1 METLARDI
9 ATSLDP
15 SCDLTVLSLGSSNH
29 HLVWWLPLAVA
40 RSLWWAAL
48 RRRFDSVLLGDAV
61 VNTALGPWLR
71 LARVPYAVMV
81 MGLDVTWR
89 APGYRALVRGPL
101 RLAPRV
107 IAISRASAEAA
118 IACGAGRDRTSVL
131 RLAITP
137 PRTTLDRSEARRRL
151 TDRTGVPSDA
161 FVVTTLGRLV
171 PRKGM
176 LWFAREVLPG
186 TPEDVHYVV
195 AGRGPDLAA
204 LQALATSEDRLH
216 VMGPVDDDGR
226 EVLLRGSDLF
236 VQANVPV
243 PGDMEGFGLVTL
255 EAAIRDL
262 PVAASGLEGITDVVV
277 DGVNGWVLPPG
288 DAEAWRDRIRTAA
301 AAPAETARAG
311 REFGRAARECFSLER
326 MGAELLS
333 LLPGAA
339 ADGRHGLA
347 DRPADQQPVRR

>member
-1 METLARDI
+1 METLAKDV
-9 ATSLDP
+9 ATALDP
-15 SCDLTVLSLGSSNH
+15 VCHLTVLCLGRGNR
-29 HLVWWLPLAVA
+29 HLAWWLPLAVV
-40 RSLWWAAL
+40 RTLWWAAV
-48 RRRFDSVLLGDAV
+48 RRRFDAVLLGDAV

-89 APGYRALVRGPL
+89 APGYGALVRGPL
-101 RLAPRV
+101 ALAPRV

-118 IACGAGRDRTSVL
+118 ISRGARHDRTSVL

-137 PRTTLDRSEARRRL
+137 PRATLDRSEARRRL
-151 TDRTGVPSDA
+151 TDRMGVPSDG
-161 FVVTTLGRLV
+161 FVVATLGRLV

-176 LWFAREVLPG
+176 LWFAREVLPR

-204 LQALATSEDRLH
+204 LQALAASESRLH
-216 VMGPVDDDGR
+216 VAGPVDDEGR

-236 VQANVPV
+236 VQPNVPV

-255 EAAIRDL
+255 EAASRDL

-277 DGVNGWVLPPG
+277 DGVTGWVLPPG
-288 DAEAWRDRIRTAA
+288 DAAAWRDRICSLA

-311 REFGRAARECFSLER
+311 REFGRAAREGFSLER
-326 MGAELLS
+326 MGRDLLS
-333 LLPGAA
+333 ILPGAA
-339 ADGRHGLA
+339 TTGSDGLA
-347 DRPADQQPVRR
+347 VQHADREPVQR